1 MDMDDPKSVGQR
13 IKLARNERDLS
24 IQSLASLSA
33 CSAEYLEWVEDGQVI
48 PPVALLLQLAK
59 SLQLDSGTFLK
70 VDDML
75 NQRLD
80 EAAKRTKH
88 YSYQT
93 LTPPETDKHLMAF
106 SVTVPPKTAH
116 KGVGYRHEGEELV
129 YVLSGELEVVVD
141 QEKRSLAE
149 KESYRFNSNL
159 DHHFSNPG
167 DVETEL
173 LVVLYLP

>member
-1 MDMDDPKSVGQR
+1 MEKDVPKSIGQR
-13 IKLARNERDLS
+13 IRLARNEKDLS
-24 IQSLASLSA
+24 VQRLASLSG
-33 CSAEYLEWVEDGQVI
+33 CSVEYLEWVEDGQVI
-48 PPVALLLQLAK
+48 PPVALLLQ
-59 SLQLDSGTFLK
+59 QLDSGTFLK

-75 NQRLD
+75 NQRLE

-106 SVTVPPKTAH
+106 SVTVPPKTDH
-116 KGVGYRHEGEELV
+116 RGVGYRHEGEELV

>member
-1 MDMDDPKSVGQR
+1 MEKDVPKSIGQR
-13 IKLARNERDLS
+13 IRLARNEKDLS
-24 IQSLASLSA
+24 VQRLASLSG

-48 PPVALLLQLAK
+48 PPVALLLQLSKA
-59 SLQLDSGTFLK
+59 LQLDSGTFLK

-75 NQRLD
+75 NQRLE

-106 SVTVPPKTAH
+106 SVTVPPKTDH
-116 KGVGYRHEGEELV
+116 RGVGYRHEGEELV

>member
-1 MDMDDPKSVGQR
+1 MDKDDPKSIGQR
-13 IKLARNERDLS
+13 IKLVREAKDLS
-24 IQSLASLSA
+24 VQRLASLA
-33 CSAEYLEWVEDGQVI
+33 GCSVEYLEWVEDGQVI

-59 SLQLDSGTFLK
+59 TLQLDSGTFLK
-70 VDDML
+70 DDYML

-88 YSYQT
+88 YSYET

-116 KGVGYRHEGEELV
+116 KGVGYQHEGEELV

-141 QEKRSLAE
+141 QEKRNLAE

>member
-1 MDMDDPKSVGQR
+1 MDMDEQESVGQR
-13 IKLARNERDLS
+13 VKLARNKRGLS
-24 IQSLASLSA
+24 VQELASLA
-33 CSAEYLEWVEDGQVI
+33 GCSAEYMEWVEDGQVI

-59 SLQLDSGTFLK
+59 ALQLDSGTFLK
-70 VDDML
+70 IDDMID
-75 NQRLD
+75 QRLE
-80 EAAKRTKH
+80 EADKRTKH

-106 SVTVPPKTAH
+106 SVTVPPKTDH

-129 YVLSGELEVVVD
+129 YVLSGQLEIVVG
-141 QEKRSLAE
+141 QEKQSLAE

-167 DVETEL
+167 DMETEL

>member
-1 MDMDDPKSVGQR
+1 MEKDVPKSIGQR
-13 IKLARNERDLS
+13 IKLARNEKEFSVQR
-24 IQSLASLSA
+24 LASLSG

-59 SLQLDSGTFLK
+59 ALQLDSGIFLK

-75 NQRLD
+75 NQRLE

-93 LTPPETDKHLMAF
+93 LTPPEADKHLMAF

-116 KGVGYRHEGEELV
+116 RGVGYRHEGEELV

-141 QEKRSLAE
+141 QEKRSLSE

>member
-1 MDMDDPKSVGQR
+1 MNMDEQKSVGQR
-13 IKLARNERDLS
+13 VKLARNERDLS
-24 IQSLASLSA
+24 VQRLASLSG

-59 SLQLDSGTFLK
+59 ALQLDSGTFLK

-93 LTPPETDKHLMAF
+93 LTPPETHKHLMAF
-106 SVTVPPKTAH
+106 
-116 KGVGYRHEGEELV
+116 
-129 YVLSGELEVVVD
+129 
-141 QEKRSLAE
+141 
-149 KESYRFNSNL
+149 
-159 DHHFSNPG
+159 
-167 DVETEL
+167 
-173 LVVLYLP
+173 

>member
-1 MDMDDPKSVGQR
+1 MDKGDTKPVGQR
-13 IKLARNERDLS
+13 IKSAREEKDLS
-24 IQSLASLSA
+24 VEKLASLA
-33 CSAEYLEWVEDGQVI
+33 GCSAEFLEWVEDGQVI

-59 SLQLDSGTFLK
+59 TLQLNSGTFLK
-70 VDDML
+70 DDDML

-88 YSYQT
+88 YSYET
-93 LTPPETDKHLMAF
+93 LTPPDTDKHLMAF
-106 SVTVPPKTAH
+106 SVTVPPRTAH
-116 KGVGYRHEGEELV
+116 KGVGYQHEGEELL

-141 QEKRSLAE
+141 QEKRNLAK